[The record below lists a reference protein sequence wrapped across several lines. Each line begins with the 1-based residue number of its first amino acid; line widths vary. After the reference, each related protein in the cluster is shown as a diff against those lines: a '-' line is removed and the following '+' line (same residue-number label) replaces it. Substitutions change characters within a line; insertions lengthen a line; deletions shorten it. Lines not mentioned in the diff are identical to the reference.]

1 MHKFI
6 VTHRDGELT
15 LLHFIANKLSLS
27 NKKAKQLLDDR
38 LVFVNR
44 KRVWIASY
52 QLKPGDSIEVLSG
65 KTRQPEKKKY
75 DILFNDDCYVIVSKP
90 PGIVTNG
97 QNSIESDLRAQ
108 FNSEQIQAVHRLD
121 KDTSGALIFAK
132 NENAFEEM
140 KKVFKK
146 HEIQKIYR
154 VIVMGK
160 ICKPAFTIN
169 SPVCGQ
175 TAVTH
180 ITLLKKGENTSYLEV
195 TTETGRRHQI
205 RIHLASIGH
214 PVIGETEYAR
224 KQIEN
229 TLHRA
234 TKRQML
240 HAHRISFVH
249 PYTKKKI
256 SATAHIPHDFIQCL
270 RLLFS

>member
-6 VTHRDGELT
+6 VTHRDSELT

-65 KTRQPEKKKY
+65 KTRQPEKKTY

-97 QNSIESDLRAQ
+97 QNSIERDLRTQ
-108 FNSEQIQAVHRLD
+108 FNRDRIQAVHRLD

-146 HEIQKIYR
+146 HDIQKIYR
-154 VIVMGK
+154 VIVTGK
-160 ICKPAFTIN
+160 ICEPAFTIN
-169 SPVCGQ
+169 SPVGGQ

-180 ITLLKKGENTSYLEV
+180 ITLLKKGKNTSYL
-195 TTETGRRHQI
+195 
-205 RIHLASIGH
+205 GH

-224 KQIEN
+224 KEIEN
-229 TLHRA
+229 ILHREA
-234 TKRQML
+234 KRQML

-249 PYTKKKI
+249 PYTKKEI
-256 SATAHIPHDFIQCL
+256 SVTAPISHDFIQCL
-270 RLLFS
+270 RLLFP